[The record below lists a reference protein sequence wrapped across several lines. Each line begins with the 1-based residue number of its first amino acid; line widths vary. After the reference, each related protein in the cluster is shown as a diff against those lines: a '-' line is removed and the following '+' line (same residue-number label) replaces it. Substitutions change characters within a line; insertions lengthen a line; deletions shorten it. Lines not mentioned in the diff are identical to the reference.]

1 MSNVAEIVV
10 LQEIEKKIHIYI
22 YIYHKVMEDCYAFGK
37 LARTKPD
44 L

>member
-10 LQEIEKKIHIYI
+10 LWEIEKNI